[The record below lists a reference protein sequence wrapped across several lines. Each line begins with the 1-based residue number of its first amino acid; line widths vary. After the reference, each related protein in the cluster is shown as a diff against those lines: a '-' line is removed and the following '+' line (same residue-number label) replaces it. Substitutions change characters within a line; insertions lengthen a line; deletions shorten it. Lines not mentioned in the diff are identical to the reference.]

1 MMTTMRW
8 AGVWVAVGLIA
19 ACASA
24 PDDARMIGAQPAA
37 ISASALEL
45 RQGMRDL
52 WADHVVW
59 TRAYTVAAVADD
71 PSAASALDR
80 LLRNQEDLGS
90 AIAPYY
96 GAAAGAGL
104 TDLLK
109 EHISIAGEVVGAAKA
124 KDDVKLKDAD
134 ARWHRNAEEIAT
146 FLSGAN
152 PNWSRADLVR
162 MLNEHLSL
170 TTQQATYRLQQNW
183 REDTATF
190 DRIYDQAMMMADALA
205 DGVIRQFPARF

>member
-1 MMTTMRW
+1 MMKMRS
-8 AGVWVAVGLIA
+8 ACVGVAVVMVA
-19 ACASA
+19 ACTSA
-24 PDDARMIGAQPAA
+24 PNDARMIGAQPAA
-37 ISASALEL
+37 ISSNALEL

-59 TRAYTVAAVADD
+59 TRAYIVAALADD
-71 PSAASALDR
+71 PSASSALDR
-80 LLRNQEDLGS
+80 LMRNQEELGS

-104 TDLLK
+104 TELLK

-124 KDDVKLKDAD
+124 KDDSKLKDAD
-134 ARWHRNAEEIAT
+134 ARWHRNAEEIAA
-146 FLSGAN
+146 FLSAAN
-152 PNWSRADLVR
+152 PSWSQVDLVR

-170 TTQQATYRLQQNW
+170 TTQQATFRLERNW

-190 DRIYDQAMMMADALA
+190 DRIYEQAMMMADALSA
-205 DGVIRQFPARF
+205 GVIRQFPSRF

>member
-1 MMTTMRW
+1 MMKTRS
-8 AGVWVAVGLIA
+8 ACVGVAVVMVA
-19 ACASA
+19 ACTSA
-24 PDDARMIGAQPAA
+24 PNDARMIGAQPAA
-37 ISASALEL
+37 ISSNALEL
-45 RQGMRDL
+45 RQGMRGL

-59 TRAYTVAAVADD
+59 TRAYIVAALADD

-80 LLRNQEDLGS
+80 LMRNQEELGS

-104 TDLLK
+104 TELLK

-124 KDDVKLKDAD
+124 KDDSKLKDAD

-146 FLSGAN
+146 FLSAAN
-152 PNWSRADLVR
+152 PGWSQVDLVR

-170 TTQQATYRLQQNW
+170 TTQQATFRLEQNW

-190 DRIYDQAMMMADALA
+190 DRIYDQAMMMADALS
-205 DGVIRQFPARF
+205 DGVIRQFPSRF

>member
-1 MMTTMRW
+1 MRKIRG
-8 AGVWVAVGLIA
+8 AGVCVAVGLIA

-24 PDDARMIGAQPAA
+24 PNDARVIGAQPAA
-37 ISASALEL
+37 ISTNALEL

-59 TRAYTVAAVADD
+59 TRAYIVAAVADD
-71 PSAASALDR
+71 PSASSALDR
-80 LLRNQEDLGS
+80 LMRNQEDLGS

-96 GAAAGAGL
+96 GSAAGTGL

-109 EHISIAGEVVGAAKA
+109 EHISIAGEVVGAAKS
-124 KDDVKLKDAD
+124 KDDAKLQDAD
-134 ARWHRNAEEIAT
+134 GRWHRNAEEIAT
-146 FLSGAN
+146 FLSVAN
-152 PNWSRADLVR
+152 SNWSRADLVR

-170 TTQQATYRLQQNW
+170 TTQQATLRLQQNW

-190 DRIYDQAMMMADALA
+190 DRIYDQAMMMADALS
-205 DGVIRQFPARF
+205 DGVIRQFPSRF

>member
-1 MMTTMRW
+1 MTKIRSV
-8 AGVWVAVGLIA
+8 GLGVAVGMIA
-19 ACASA
+19 GCASA
-24 PDDARMIGAQPAA
+24 PNDVMVTGARPAA
-37 ISASALEL
+37 ISSNALEL

-59 TRAYTVAAVADD
+59 TRAYIVAAVADD
-71 PSAASALDR
+71 PSASSALDR
-80 LLRNQEDLGS
+80 LMRNQDELGS

-96 GAAAGAGL
+96 GAAAGARL
-104 TDLLK
+104 TALLK
-109 EHISIAGEVVGAAKA
+109 EHISIAGELVGAAKA
-124 KDDVKLKDAD
+124 QDDAKVKDAD

-162 MLNEHLSL
+162 MLNEHLAL
-170 TTQQATYRLQQNW
+170 TKQEATLRLQKNW
-183 REDTATF
+183 REDTAMF
-190 DRIYDQAMMMADALA
+190 DRIYDQAMMMADALS

>member
-1 MMTTMRW
+1 MMKIRS
-8 AGVWVAVGLIA
+8 AGLCISVGMIA

-24 PDDARMIGAQPAA
+24 PNATRVIGAQPAA
-37 ISASALEL
+37 ISSNALEL

-59 TRAYTVAAVADD
+59 TRAYIVAAVADD
-71 PSAASALDR
+71 PSASSALAR
-80 LLRNQEDLGS
+80 LMRNQEELGS

-96 GAAAGAGL
+96 GGPAGARL
-104 TDLLK
+104 TALLK
-109 EHISIAGEVVGAAKA
+109 EHISIAGELVGAAKA
-124 KDDVKLKDAD
+124 RDDAKVKGAD

-146 FLSGAN
+146 FLSEAN
-152 PNWSRADLVR
+152 PNWNRGDLVR
-162 MLNEHLSL
+162 MLNEHLAL
-170 TTQQATYRLQQNW
+170 TTQEATLRLQKNW

-190 DRIYDQAMMMADALA
+190 DRIYDQAMMMADALS

>member
-1 MMTTMRW
+1 MMKIQST
-8 AGVWVAVGLIA
+8 GLCVAVGMIG

-24 PDDARMIGAQPAA
+24 PNDARVIGAQPAA
-37 ISASALEL
+37 VSSNALEL

-59 TRAYTVAAVADD
+59 TRAYIVAAVAED

-80 LLRNQEDLGS
+80 LMRNQEDLGS

-104 TDLLK
+104 TELLR

-124 KDDVKLKDAD
+124 QDDAKLKDAD

-146 FLSGAN
+146 FLSAAN
-152 PNWSRADLVR
+152 PNWSRVDLVR

-170 TTQQATYRLQQNW
+170 TTQQATFRLQQNW

-190 DRIYDQAMMMADALA
+190 DRIYDQAMTMADALS
-205 DGVIRQFPARF
+205 DGVIRQFPSRF

>member
-1 MMTTMRW
+1 MMKIRS
-8 AGVWVAVGLIA
+8 AGLCLAVGLTA

-24 PDDARMIGAQPAA
+24 PDDALVIGAQPAA
-37 ISASALEL
+37 MSPNALEL

-59 TRAYTVAAVADD
+59 TRAYIVAAVADD
-71 PSAASALDR
+71 PSASSALDR
-80 LLRNQEDLGS
+80 LMRNQEDLGR

-104 TDLLK
+104 TELLK

-124 KDDVKLKDAD
+124 KDDGKLKDAD

-152 PNWSRADLVR
+152 PNWSRAELVR

-170 TTQQATYRLQQNW
+170 TTQEATFRLQGNW
-183 REDTATF
+183 REDSATF
-190 DRIYDQAMMMADALA
+190 DRIFDQAMTMADALS

>member
-1 MMTTMRW
+1 MTNIRSAIPCIAIAMF
-8 AGVWVAVGLIA
+8 A

-24 PDDARMIGAQPAA
+24 PNDTAVIGARPSA
-37 ISASALEL
+37 ISSNALEL

-59 TRAYTVAAVADD
+59 TRAYIVAAVADD
-71 PSAASALDR
+71 PSASSALDR
-80 LLRNQEDLGS
+80 LMRNQEELGG

-104 TDLLK
+104 TRLLK
-109 EHISIAGEVVGAAKA
+109 EHISIAGELVGAAMA
-124 KDDVKLKDAD
+124 KDDAKVKDAD

-146 FLSGAN
+146 FLSDAN
-152 PNWSRADLVR
+152 PNWGRADLVR

-170 TTQQATYRLQQNW
+170 TTQEATLRLQQNW
-183 REDTATF
+183 REDAAVF
-190 DRIYDQAMMMADALA
+190 DRIYDQAMAMADALS

>member
-1 MMTTMRW
+1 MMKIRS
-8 AGVWVAVGLIA
+8 AGVCVAVGMIA

-24 PDDARMIGAQPAA
+24 PNDVRVVGAQPAA
-37 ISASALEL
+37 ISSNALEL

-59 TRAYTVAAVADD
+59 TRAYIVAAVAGDA
-71 PSAASALDR
+71 SASSALDR
-80 LLRNQEDLGS
+80 LMRNQEDLGN

-109 EHISIAGEVVGAAKA
+109 DHISIAGEVVGAAKA
-124 KDDVKLKDAD
+124 KDDAKLKDAD

-146 FLSGAN
+146 FLSAAN
-152 PNWSRADLVR
+152 PNWNRADLVR
-162 MLNEHLSL
+162 MLNEHLAL
-170 TTQQATYRLQQNW
+170 TTQEATFRLQQNW

-190 DRIYDQAMMMADALA
+190 DRIFDQAMMMADALS
-205 DGVIRQFPARF
+205 DGVIRQFPSRF